1 MLSLVSNPGQLLNPA
16 HTDTIPCEYLSLE
29 RMECWI
35 VFGFAVCHS
44 DLVKNPQASELFS
57 LALNCSWVVSLF
69 RDEVLYVHSYMQ
81 GFFES
86 IKGYSKKV
94 RKNTT
99 PVTVGT
105 FQLLS
110 IR

>member
-44 DLVKNPQASELFS
+44 ALGQVSDIVWPSPGPTLFS
-57 LALNCSWVVSLF
+57 ANIQ
-69 RDEVLYVHSYMQ
+69 R
-81 GFFES
+81 
-86 IKGYSKKV
+86 I
-94 RKNTT
+94 
-99 PVTVGT
+99 
-105 FQLLS
+105 LS
-110 IR
+110 IFSQGKIAVIATFMH

>member
-44 DLVKNPQASELFS
+44 ALGQVSDIVWPSPGPTLFS
-57 LALNCSWVVSLF
+57 ANPT
-69 RDEVLYVHSYMQ
+69 
-81 GFFES
+81 
-86 IKGYSKKV
+86 
-94 RKNTT
+94 N
-99 PVTVGT
+99 PN
-105 FQLLS
+105 LS
-110 IR
+110 SFANNAEGVNPL